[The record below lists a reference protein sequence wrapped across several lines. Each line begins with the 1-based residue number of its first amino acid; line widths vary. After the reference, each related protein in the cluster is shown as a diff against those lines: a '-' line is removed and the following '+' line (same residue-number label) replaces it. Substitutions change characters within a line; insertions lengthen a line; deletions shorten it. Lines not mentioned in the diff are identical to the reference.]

1 MRGYRSGIA
10 CFILPGLEV
19 HDFGPADTENN
30 LQHFRA
36 AGLLRHR
43 RVEAG
48 PALLDEG
55 KVKSR
60 RKSDHLHE
68 ITRIIWV
75 VSTEVANVSRNR
87 GVQTRRQARD
97 CVSERGAEIGIG
109 RAAIPRPPTGI
120 HRELSKIC

>member
-1 MRGYRSGIA
+1 MCGYRSGIA
-10 CFILPGLEV
+10 CFVLPSLKV
-19 HDFGPADTENN
+19 HNFGPADTENN

-36 AGLLRHR
+36 VGLLRHR
-43 RVEAG
+43 GVEAG

-60 RKSDHLHE
+60 RESDHLHE

-75 VSTEVANVSRNR
+75 VTTEVANVSRNR

-97 CVSERGAEIGIG
+97 CVSERCAEIGIG
-109 RAAIPRPPTGI
+109 RAAIARPPTGI
-120 HRELSKIC
+120 HCKLSKIC